1 MGAFCRWRADFI
13 ATSRNTFHR
22 ELKNTSHIV
31 KQNRS
36 SWPMRNTSRYWKSW
50 FAKTSGER
58 SAFSQPDH
66 IWDYQVILRG
76 WTWSQLGVGW
86 HVMGMRSVWVS
97 CLLAS
102 LSAHTLWSLL
112 SNERSQMTYSG
123 DRVLE
128 FNLIGDRGY
137 MANIQVTLYSP
148 NLGFPYF
155 NFWYLCFA
163 GSQHCV
169 KSACWS

>member
-50 FAKTSGER
+50 FAKTSGEFLVDVSHSSVR

-66 IWDYQVILRG
+66 IWDYRVKLSRR
-76 WTWSQLGVGW
+76 WTLSQLGVGW
-86 HVMGMRSVWVS
+86 HVMGVRSVWVS

-112 SNERSQMTYSG
+112 SNERSQMAYSG
-123 DRVLE
+123 DMVLE
-128 FNLIGDRGY
+128 LGDRWY
-137 MANIQVTLYSP
+137 MANIQVTLCLIP
-148 NLGFPYF
+148 
-155 NFWYLCFA
+155 
-163 GSQHCV
+163 
-169 KSACWS
+169 KSFVNGGH